1 MAANVQRLF
10 TPVNSSAYFSD
21 DLADLTK
28 IYQPA
33 INLCVVERQVDTELK
48 TFVGH
53 LLKLSNP
60 VGFVASID
68 FASFDFF
75 SLLPQTGHLPG
86 YREFCKDVAAL
97 TALYCDLF
105 ELRRVGLRLNTLD
118 HAMCP
123 KFHVDSVTCRLVCT
137 YGGVGTEWLEDA
149 YADRRKLGSGSGGLS
164 DELSGLILD
173 DNAIH
178 KMPPYAIGLLKGRH
192 WEGNEQHGAIH
203 RSPKLMPIHQ
213 AFVIDAGFWLSLLC
227 KLHFL

>member
-1 MAANVQRLF
+1 MVAGAHHLI
-10 TPVNSSAYFSD
+10 TPLYAQAYLSD
-21 DLADLTK
+21 DVADLAQ
-28 IYQPA
+28 IYQPG
-33 INLCVVERQVDTELK
+33 INLCLIERQADNELSS
-48 TFVGH
+48 FVEH
-53 LLKLSNP
+53 VLRRSNSI
-60 VGFVASID
+60 GFVESID

-75 SLLPQTGHLPG
+75 RLLPQTGHLPG

-105 ELRRVGLRLNTLD
+105 ELKRVGLRLNTLD

-173 DNAIH
+173 NNAIH
-178 KMPPYAIGLLKGRH
+178 KMPPYAIGLLKGRL

-203 RSPKLMPIHQ
+203 RSPTLTPN
-213 AFVIDAGFWLSLLC
+213 SPRRLL
-227 KLHFL
+227 LTLDFG

>member
-1 MAANVQRLF
+1 MVASAQHLI
-10 TPVNSSAYFSD
+10 TPLCSQAYLSD
-21 DLADLTK
+21 DVADLAQ
-28 IYQPA
+28 IYQPG
-33 INLCVVERQVDTELK
+33 INLCLIERQVDNELNS
-48 TFVGH
+48 FVEH

-60 VGFVASID
+60 VSFVESID

-105 ELRRVGLRLNTLD
+105 ELKRVGLRLNTLD
-118 HAMCP
+118 HAMYP

-178 KMPPYAIGLLKGRH
+178 KMPPYAIGLLKGRL

-203 RSPKLMPIHQ
+203 RSPMLTSNSPRR
-213 AFVIDAGFWLSLLC
+213 LL
-227 KLHFL
+227 LTLDFG

>member
-1 MAANVQRLF
+1 MVAGAHHLI
-10 TPVNSSAYFSD
+10 TPLYAQAYLSD
-21 DLADLTK
+21 DVADLAQ
-28 IYQPA
+28 IYQPG
-33 INLCVVERQVDTELK
+33 INLCLIERQADNELSS
-48 TFVGH
+48 FVEH
-53 LLKLSNP
+53 VLRRSNSI
-60 VGFVASID
+60 GFVESID

-75 SLLPQTGHLPG
+75 RLLPQTGHLPG

-105 ELRRVGLRLNTLD
+105 ELKRVGLRLKTLD

-173 DNAIH
+173 NNAIH
-178 KMPPYAIGLLKGRH
+178 KMPPYAIGLLKGRL
-192 WEGNEQHGAIH
+192 WEGNEQQGAIH
-203 RSPKLMPIHQ
+203 RSPTLTPN
-213 AFVIDAGFWLSLLC
+213 SPRRLL
-227 KLHFL
+227 LTLDFG

>member
-1 MAANVQRLF
+1 MVATARHL
-10 TPVNSSAYFSD
+10 TMPVYSQAYLSD
-21 DLADLTK
+21 DLADLAQ
-28 IYQPA
+28 IYQPG
-33 INLCVVERQVDTELK
+33 INLCQVERQVDNELEN
-48 TFVGH
+48 FVEH

-60 VGFVASID
+60 VSFVESID
-68 FASFDFF
+68 FASFDFY
-75 SLLPQTGHLPG
+75 SLLSQTGHLPG

-105 ELRRVGLRLNTLD
+105 ELKRVGLRLNTLD

-173 DNAIH
+173 NNAIH
-178 KMPPYAIGLLKGRH
+178 KMPPYAVGLLKGRL

-203 RSPKLMPIHQ
+203 RSPTLTPN
-213 AFVIDAGFWLSLLC
+213 SPRRLL
-227 KLHFL
+227 LTLDFG

>member
-1 MAANVQRLF
+1 MVAGAQHLI
-10 TPVNSSAYFSD
+10 TPLYAQAYLSD
-21 DLADLTK
+21 DVADLAQ
-28 IYQPA
+28 IYQPG
-33 INLCVVERQVDTELK
+33 IHLCLIERQVDNELNS
-48 TFVGH
+48 FVEH
-53 LLKLSNP
+53 VLRHSNSI
-60 VGFVASID
+60 GFVESID

-75 SLLPQTGHLPG
+75 RLLPQTGHLPG
-86 YREFCKDVAAL
+86 YRTFCKDVAAL

-105 ELRRVGLRLNTLD
+105 ELKRVGLRLNTLD

-149 YADRRKLGSGSGGLS
+149 YADRRKLGSGSGGLN

-178 KMPPYAIGLLKGRH
+178 KMPPYAIGLLKGRL

-203 RSPKLMPIHQ
+203 RSPKLTPN
-213 AFVIDAGFWLSLLC
+213 SPRRLL
-227 KLHFL
+227 LTLDFG